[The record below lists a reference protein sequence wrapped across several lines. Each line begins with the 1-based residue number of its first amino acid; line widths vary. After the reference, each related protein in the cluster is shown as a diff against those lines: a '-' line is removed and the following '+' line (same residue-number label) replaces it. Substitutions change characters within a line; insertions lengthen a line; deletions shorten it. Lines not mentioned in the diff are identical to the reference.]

1 MLGYLCFYQFFHW
14 YVFIKIEQE
23 ARKLSEMRKIA
34 MSLNKQDKFQTL
46 EKDKKILQLRTA
58 REYS

>member
-1 MLGYLCFYQFFHW
+1 
-14 YVFIKIEQE
+14 VFIKIEQE
-23 ARKLSEMRKIA
+23 IRKLNEMRKIA
-34 MSLNKQDKFQTL
+34 MSLNKQDTFQTL